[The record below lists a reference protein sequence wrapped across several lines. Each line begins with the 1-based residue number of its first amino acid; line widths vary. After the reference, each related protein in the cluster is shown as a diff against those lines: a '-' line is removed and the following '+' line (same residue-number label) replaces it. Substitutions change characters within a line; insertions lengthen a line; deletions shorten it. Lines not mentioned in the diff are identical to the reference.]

1 MFNRYVDGL
10 ASLTPTDPEA
20 YKEMGKRMVQGYALP
35 QKPVNTYQGR
45 NRTCPLL
52 LNGNNVYGLHSK
64 LNLNQWRTLI

>member
-35 QKPVNTYQGR
+35 KTANT
-45 NRTCPLL
+45 
-52 LNGNNVYGLHSK
+52 
-64 LNLNQWRTLI
+64 